1 MLPAKSAQVYDYKE
15 QRTRGEG
22 GRLLVDGGGRCL
34 NQRPE
39 KQVPPLGLKSSVGMT
54 IGRGANGEQRTAKSE
69 ERRATILSLQIHDLE
84 RRRGTDLQLEAGL
97 LQRIQN
103 IWRGIDQRNVPGK
116 CLAVVQPPEL
126 QRIKLRQVEQQTL
139 VQVRVGRR
147 LECAALLL
155 EIRRQQQN
163 AIVGTL

>member
-69 ERRATILSLQIHDLE
+69 ERRSSHCRYTTLSGAEERTSSLKPACCSASRTSGVGSINATS
-84 RRRGTDLQLEAGL
+84 RGNALRLYS
-97 LQRIQN
+97 RQN
-103 IWRGIDQRNVPGK
+103 CSG
-116 CLAVVQPPEL
+116 
-126 QRIKLRQVEQQTL
+126 
-139 VQVRVGRR
+139 
-147 LECAALLL
+147 
-155 EIRRQQQN
+155 
-163 AIVGTL
+163 